1 MVETPH
7 PWQSGPAELIA
18 FALEQSHK
26 QGELN
31 QRIAFLLLDVSVETL
46 FKTFLVLPDSVTST
60 GLSHYERKKA
70 AEGNFHELCDG
81 IKKAASK
88 RLEGIDLTHI
98 QYYHDL
104 RNKLYH
110 QGNGINVGK
119 VDVRNY
125 AKLSVNLL
133 QRLLEVDLF
142 DELNQP
148 LVDRGTAPSKERR
161 KGKSSKSGQTRN
173 EIYQQ
178 FFAILLAR
186 FKQERPRATSASKPF
201 TQNWFWFSAGR
212 QGYFLGWMFRRN
224 QQLCVEFYV
233 DTLDARANKK
243 SFAKLEQ
250 RRDEIE
256 SRIGKTLDWNLLP
269 EYRQSRVGTCVKS
282 SITDSDA
289 ELNTA
294 QDWALD
300 MMIKFYDTFH
310 PLVREV

>member
-148 LVDRGTAPSKERR
+148 LVDQGTAPSKERR
-161 KGKSSKSGQTRN
+161 KGKSSKSGQLATRYTN
-173 EIYQQ
+173 SFLRSCSPASNKSARGRQAHQSPLPKIGSGS
-178 FFAILLAR
+178 ALAG
-186 FKQERPRATSASKPF
+186 RATFLVGCFDEINSYASSFMLIRWMPGRIKSRLP
-201 TQNWFWFSAGR
+201 NSSSAG
-212 QGYFLGWMFRRN
+212 
-224 QQLCVEFYV
+224 
-233 DTLDARANKK
+233 TKSRA
-243 SFAKLEQ
+243 
-250 RRDEIE
+250 
-256 SRIGKTLDWNLLP
+256 G
-269 EYRQSRVGTCVKS
+269 
-282 SITDSDA
+282 
-289 ELNTA
+289 
-294 QDWALD
+294 
-300 MMIKFYDTFH
+300 
-310 PLVREV
+310 